1 MKKFLIKICCFL
13 FAITMIALSLSLSLE
28 NAIFET
34 ISTGFTKNDV
44 TKRLVNGFTEGF
56 SDLDSTTINRI
67 RNAILESNEINDI
80 SSIFI
85 NTLIEDVK
93 NNKISRIDISA
104 QLNSILNNNLSK
116 VPKAYHEEIINRV
129 NNIDYNKI
137 YVNIIEYVNSTN
149 HGEIRS
155 IAHIYNLFISF
166 EFRFLVSICFIAP
179 IIFIILLNTPKK
191 EALHNF
197 GVTLSVCGGIMIL
210 LLFMLRQIGTYLIS
224 RAFGLSISMDF
235 ILFTCISFGSLVIG
249 IVMIDIY
256 ERKME
261 KDDQNRNAKK
271 WHLKSKIKKNK

>member
-56 SDLDSTTINRI
+56 SDLDLTTINRI

-93 NNKISRIDISA
+93 NNKISRIDISV

-116 VPKAYHEEIINRV
+116 VPKVYHEEIINRV

-137 YVNIIEYVNSTN
+137 YVNIIEYVNSAN
-149 HGEIRS
+149 RGEIRS

-166 EFRFLVSICFIAP
+166 EFRFLASICFISS
-179 IIFIILLNTPKK
+179 IIFIILLNKPKK
-191 EALHNF
+191 ESLHSF

-210 LLFMLRQIGTYLIS
+210 LLFMLRQIGTYLVS
-224 RAFGLSISMDF
+224 KAFGLSINMDF
-235 ILFTCISFGSLVIG
+235 MLFTCISFGSLVIG

-271 WHLKSKIKKNK
+271 LHLRLRKKK